1 MQEENQNKNQEGMA
15 NINNIRFVNPE
26 DIIKA
31 AGIKEGDR
39 VADFGCGPGYFSIPI
54 SRIVGEAGEVYAF
67 DVLPSALE
75 ALESQ
80 AKLQGI
86 DNIST
91 QRANLEKYESSELE
105 DGSMDWVILKDILF
119 QNKDKATIL
128 KEANR
133 VLKKGGKI
141 IVMEWDKN
149 LAVGPDQALRVDPL
163 DLSEMIMDADF
174 VFEKQS
180 DAGNY
185 HYVVVA
191 AKI

>member
-1 MQEENQNKNQEGMA
+1 MQNENQNENQTA
-15 NINNIRFVNPE
+15 VASDNIKFVNPE
-26 DIIKA
+26 EIVKM
-31 AGIKEGDR
+31 AGIKEGDK

-54 SRIVGEAGEVYAF
+54 SKIVGESGEVYAF

-80 AKLQGI
+80 AKLHGI

-105 DGSMDWVILKDILF
+105 SDSMDWVILKDILF

-133 VLKKGGKI
+133 ILKKGGKI
-141 IVMEWDKN
+141 LVMEWDKN
-149 LAVGPDQALRVDPL
+149 LAVGPDEKLRIDPL
-163 DLSEMIMDADF
+163 ALSEMIMDADF
-174 VFEKQS
+174 IFEKQS

-191 AKI
+191 AKL